1 MRCASAWKRCV
12 RRAEPLAPYTNFRI
26 GGPADLLARPR
37 DAAQLADVVRAAA
50 DAELP
55 LRVLGAGNNVLVS
68 DAGVRGMIV
77 QLTSN
82 AFRRVS
88 IDGNRVRAAAGANLP
103 RLVHHCCRVGL
114 GGLVGLAGVPATLGG
129 ALRMNAGTQHG
140 EIGRFVTWL
149 DVLEPDG
156 SRRRLS
162 RAAAAFRYRQSGL
175 DRRIVLECEL
185 ELPIGDAD
193 ELLRTMRAIKRA
205 KAAHQPLAA
214 RCAGCIFKNPPGDAA
229 GRLIDAAGFKGRVRG
244 GAQVS
249 ERHANF
255 IVNRGGA
262 TSRDVVALA
271 EDIRRAVFERQGIV
285 LEYEIQIWERAA

>member
-1 MRCASAWKRCV
+1 MRCTSAWKRCV

-77 QLTSN
+77 QLTSK
-82 AFRRVS
+82 AFRRVN

-103 RLVHHCCRVGL
+103 RLVHRCCRVGL

-129 ALRMNAGTQHG
+129 ALRMNAGTGHG

-162 RAAAAFRYRQSGL
+162 RAEAAFRYRQSGL

-185 ELPIGDAD
+185 ELPTGDAD

-214 RCAGCIFKNPPGDAA
+214 RSAGCIFKNPPGDAA

-271 EDIRRAVFERQGIV
+271 EDIRREVFERQGIV